1 MPTIIA
7 IRSLAEDLLPLTLPP
22 ATMEFITQM
31 KLMWHQIK
39 TFIWKGLEAIRCSCK
54 IPSPNSTLGDEGSMV
69 SPKVNTQCPGC
80 SGMS

>member
-39 TFIWKGLEAIRCSCK
+39 TFI
-54 IPSPNSTLGDEGSMV
+54 
-69 SPKVNTQCPGC
+69 
-80 SGMS
+80 